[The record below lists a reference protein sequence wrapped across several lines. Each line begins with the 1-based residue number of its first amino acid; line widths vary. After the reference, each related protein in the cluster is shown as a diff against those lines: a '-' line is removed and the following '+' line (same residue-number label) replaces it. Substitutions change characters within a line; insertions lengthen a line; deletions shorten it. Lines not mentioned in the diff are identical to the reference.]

1 MSRLLRSVK
10 IGYDYG
16 NDSKRIATI
25 ESRLAYKKD
34 IELAMSLPLRN
45 IEEHTDMHPRNEED
59 AELAILLYAYMVA
72 VDKKKHLQQKA
83 LEPRR
88 VGERERRIRRRSCW
102 VRPWLSADRRHQLG
116 HYSQLL
122 NRELRCED
130 VCTYSNYVRMPPDLF
145 DEVLG
150 RITPGI
156 EKKSTRL
163 REPLSPGLRLA
174 LTLRHL
180 ATGDKYPSLSY
191 AFRCS
196 RSSICHIVPEVCK
209 AIVEAY
215 KDEVVSCPTTPEEW
229 KTIADQFEKQWN
241 VPHAMGALDGKHIA
255 IQKPTNS
262 GSLYHNYKG
271 FFLHPSAS
279 SGGRWLSLHL
289 DWIGW
294 HGPHVRRS
302 NLQRLGAVWMSR
314 EGCHRDSITMPF
326 DQRWPRTKY
335 DFLHPW
341 WWCVWIETIPDEALC
356 KKSHAQRRSHIQL
369 QDIQR
374 KACRWKRLWYFGEE
388 IQVLT
393 WDFGTKAW
401 DSEGHSR
408 SYRGFTQLAED
419 KVCRSSTIHFVIRHE
434 IWFI

>member
-1 MSRLLRSVK
+1 
-10 IGYDYG
+10 
-16 NDSKRIATI
+16 
-25 ESRLAYKKD
+25 
-34 IELAMSLPLRN
+34 
-45 IEEHTDMHPRNEED
+45 MHPRDEED

-116 HYSQLL
+116 HYSQFL

-255 IQKPTNS
+255 IQKPTNW

-271 FFLHPSAS
+271 FFSIPLLALVDADYRFIWTEL
-279 SGGRWLSLHL
+279 GGMGH
-289 DWIGW
+289 
-294 HGPHVRRS
+294 
-302 NLQRLGAVWMSR
+302 MSDAQIF
-314 EGCHRDSITMPF
+314 RDSELFECLEKGAIGIPSPCPLTNGDPEQNMTFFILGDDAFGLRPYLMKPYGRRAMPKEDLIYNYRISRGRRVVENAF
-326 DQRWPRTKY
+326 GILAKGFRCLLGTLEQRPEIVRDIVEATVVLHNLLRTRY
-335 DFLHPW
+335 VDL
-341 WWCVWIETIPDEALC
+341 ALY
-356 KKSHAQRRSHIQL
+356 IL
-369 QDIQR
+369 
-374 KACRWKRLWYFGEE
+374 
-388 IQVLT
+388 
-393 WDFGTKAW
+393 
-401 DSEGHSR
+401 
-408 SYRGFTQLAED
+408 
-419 KVCRSSTIHFVIRHE
+419 
-434 IWFI
+434 